1 MDVQESTVHP
11 TRFRL
16 FQELA
21 LYFFGAGLVGHY
33 LELLWIFIRFGPPD
47 EQHVRGALSLIPLP
61 ISEPFGFGAMALVIF
76 LIPWVEKHKPSPVM
90 TYVLSVILMAGVEY
104 ICAAVLTLV
113 FGYNWFWNYA
123 QMPFNLQGF
132 ICLETSLSFGLMA
145 TFFVYVAYP
154 FFQPRIRSLDATKMR
169 MLFWGLLLLYG
180 ANLLRIILIGRS

>member
-1 MDVQESTVHP
+1 MDVEESIVHP

-33 LELLWIFIRFGPPD
+33 LELLWIFVRFGPPD
-47 EQHVRGALSLIPLP
+47 SQHMHNTMSLIPLP

-76 LIPWVEKHKPSPVM
+76 LIPWVEKHRPSPVV
-90 TYVLSVILMAGVEY
+90 TYALSVILMAGVEY
-104 ICAAVLTLV
+104 LCAVVLALI
-113 FGYNWFWNYA
+113 FGHNTFWDYS

-145 TFFVYVAYP
+145 TFFVYIAYP
-154 FFQPRIRSLDATKMR
+154 FFQPRIRAMDTTKMR
-169 MLFWGLLLLYG
+169 MLFWVLILLYG
-180 ANLLRIILIGRS
+180 ANLLRIVLIGRN